1 MKTLIGYILIL
12 FLFLGFAVVF
22 VLAQDFYLQV
32 YDAEGAEID
41 KLDLWE
47 IQESQYVLLEDIS
60 KLFGGTRKNEP
71 LFGRMTLIL
80 MENRIVVTKELNRVK
95 VNNKDENISKP
106 AQIISGKLAVPI
118 DFLTKIISKAIDKRI
133 VLDLDA
139 GILDITE
146 DPFGSEGIY
155 NRRRSVYR
163 VMIDPGHGGFDTGAK
178 SKAGLQE
185 KDLTLEVARKIKEIL
200 YDREGIEVFLTRS
213 EDKYMTLD
221 ERVEFAN
228 NLRGNV
234 FLSIHFNASP
244 SENSKGFNICINN
257 QRMQTSNT
265 DSSTSDMGMFVVP
278 SRRFAGEIKTRM
290 GQIIATG
297 GRDREVPLSLMNGLF
312 MPSVLIEVLHL
323 TNLTDLE
330 IMSRPDFID
339 SVAMALAES
348 ILAFGRTTTE
358 QAKDKT

>member
-12 FLFLGFAVVF
+12 FLLLGFVAAF
-22 VLAQDFYLQV
+22 VLAQGSYLQV
-32 YDAEGAEID
+32 YDAEGAEIG

-47 IQESQYVLLEDIS
+47 AQESQYVLLEDIS

-71 LFGRMTLIL
+71 LFGRMTLGL

-95 VNNKDENISKP
+95 VNNEDENISKP
-106 AQIISGKLAVPI
+106 AQIISGKLAVPL
-118 DFLTKIISKAIDKRI
+118 DFLTKIISKAIDKRM
-133 VLDLDA
+133 VLDIDEGTLE
-139 GILDITE
+139 ITE

-155 NRRRSVYR
+155 SRRRSVYR

-178 SKAGLQE
+178 SKSGLQE
-185 KDLTLEVARKIKEIL
+185 KDITLEVARKIKEL
-200 YDREGIEVFLTRS
+200 LHDRAGIEVFLTRS

-257 QRMQTSNT
+257 QRMQTSTT
-265 DSSTSDMGMFVVP
+265 DGAASDMGMFIAP
-278 SRRFAGEIKTRM
+278 SRRFAGGIKIKM

-297 GRDREVPLSLMNGLF
+297 GRDREAPLSIMNGLF
-312 MPSVLIEVLHL
+312 MPGVLIEVLHL
-323 TNLTDLE
+323 TNQTDLE
-330 IMSRPDFID
+330 IMSRPNFID
-339 SVAMALAES
+339 SVATALVEA
-348 ILAFGRTTTE
+348 ILAFGRTTT
-358 QAKDKT
+358 